1 PQLIVNARRHG
12 GILLVADG
20 LALASDP
27 GADERH
33 LAKFARTD
41 KLGSAQDVRSA
52 AALRPGLDDA
62 LVLARR
68 LDHAPALDDVVRD
81 RLLDVDVL
89 AGLAGPDRRQ
99 RVPVVRRRD
108 DERVNVLLFEDL
120 ADVLLGLRRP
130 LLLVLDDLD
139 GGGQDAGI
147 GIDDAGDL
155 SAVKAAEAGKQ

>member
-1 PQLIVNARRHG
+1 MNAVVAQFAGAVIPVPVPVVVEPIRVERSLRRRPQPQVIVNARRHG

-20 LALASDP
+20 LALAGDP

-89 AGLAGPDRRQ
+89 AGLAGPD
-99 RVPVVRRRD
+99 
-108 DERVNVLLFEDL
+108 
-120 ADVLLGLRRP
+120 
-130 LLLVLDDLD
+130 
-139 GGGQDAGI
+139 
-147 GIDDAGDL
+147 
-155 SAVKAAEAGKQ
+155 